1 MPQNNSFDTYQ
12 SFIYKSRYARWLD
25 EKGRRENWNETIDRY
40 IRFMYHQLDHLETR
54 DKEIRWSTFEEAF
67 NNLRDM
73 ITEQRIMPSM
83 RALMTAGPALDR
95 EHIAGYNCS
104 YVPIDNPRCFDEILY
119 ILMNGTG
126 VGFSVERNCIHN
138 LPSIPDSSFQYTD
151 DRISVAD
158 SKEGW
163 ARSLRDLISYLY
175 TSRIPKIDYSKVRP
189 AGARLKTF
197 GGRASGPEPL
207 EDLFKFVINIFTEA
221 RGRKLSSIECHDIVC
236 KIGDVVVSGGVRRSA
251 LLSLSDLYDDR
262 MRHAKVGEWYNTEP
276 QRALANNSVAY
287 THRPSIES
295 FMQEWLSLVMSK
307 SGERGMFNREAAQR
321 QAARFGR
328 RSADADYG
336 TNPCSEIILLPN
348 QFCNL
353 TEAVCRPDDTAETL
367 MEKVAYATIL
377 GTFQATMT
385 NFHYLRKRWKDT
397 TEKERLLGVSLTG
410 IMDCPLL
417 NKNGESLEKLLVR
430 LREHAVEINKKWSK
444 MLGIP
449 VSAAITCVK
458 PSGTVSQLTNAASG
472 IHPRH
477 SQYYVRTVRGDNK
490 DPLVKFLKEAG
501 VVNEPDVMF
510 PDNNTVF
517 SFPVK
522 CTGKTVTR
530 NDISAVEHLELWM
543 TYSEHW
549 CEHKPSITVSVREEE
564 WMEVGAWCYKNFDRL
579 SGISFLPHSE
589 HAYRQAPYQECS
601 KEEYQELYKTTPK
614 NIDWEKMNAF
624 ESEDNT
630 KASQELACTAGV
642 CEIVDI

>member
-1 MPQNNSFDTYQ
+1 
-12 SFIYKSRYARWLD
+12 
-25 EKGRRENWNETIDRY
+25 
-40 IRFMYHQLDHLETR
+40 
-54 DKEIRWSTFEEAF
+54 
-67 NNLRDM
+67 
-73 ITEQRIMPSM
+73 
-83 RALMTAGPALDR
+83 
-95 EHIAGYNCS
+95 
-104 YVPIDNPRCFDEILY
+104 
-119 ILMNGTG
+119 
-126 VGFSVERNCIHN
+126 
-138 LPSIPDSSFQYTD
+138 
-151 DRISVAD
+151 
-158 SKEGW
+158 
-163 ARSLRDLISYLY
+163 
-175 TSRIPKIDYSKVRP
+175 
-189 AGARLKTF
+189 
-197 GGRASGPEPL
+197 
-207 EDLFKFVINIFTEA
+207 
-221 RGRKLSSIECHDIVC
+221 
-236 KIGDVVVSGGVRRSA
+236 
-251 LLSLSDLYDDR
+251 
-262 MRHAKVGEWYNTEP
+262 
-276 QRALANNSVAY
+276 
-287 THRPSIES
+287 
-295 FMQEWLSLVMSK
+295 
-307 SGERGMFNREAAQR
+307 
-321 QAARFGR
+321 
-328 RSADADYG
+328 
-336 TNPCSEIILLPN
+336 
-348 QFCNL
+348 
-353 TEAVCRPDDTAETL
+353 
-367 MEKVAYATIL
+367 
-377 GTFQATMT
+377 MT